1 MRGNARIAA
10 AVLLLAGLLGSATAG
25 HTAMMMQ
32 RVKLAPTPLAKNA
45 GLQQATGFAD
55 VYVEKGSVKITV
67 TLAAGTRLPAGSVLE
82 GWLVDAG
89 RKGGPGMSH
98 ASDKDQKYGVAFGN
112 EAFAALSRDIPYA
125 LSTGLLRLRAGS
137 TRTYVG
143 AFKFDNTLVP
153 YNAVVVTLESDG
165 NRGTYDP
172 RPGTPVLAG
181 EIGK

>member
-1 MRGNARIAA
+1 MRHLQVVALLVGLALFIAA
-10 AVLLLAGLLGSATAG
+10 SAGQA
-25 HTAMMMQ
+25 AMMVR
-32 RVKLAPTPLAKNA
+32 RVKLSPTPLAKNA
-45 GLQQATGFAD
+45 GLENASGFAD
-55 VYVEKGSVKITV
+55 VDVDKGTVKTTV
-67 TLAAGTRLPAGSVLE
+67 TLAAGTTLPAGSVLE

-98 ASDKDQKYGVAFGN
+98 ASDADQKYGVAFGN
-112 EAFAALSRDIPYA
+112 PEFAALSRDIPYA
-125 LSTGLLRLRAGS
+125 LSTGLLRLRPGS

-143 AFKFDNTLVP
+143 SFKIDNTLAP

-172 RPGTPVLAG
+172 RPATPVLAG

>member
-1 MRGNARIAA
+1 MRHLQIVA
-10 AVLLLAGLLGSATAG
+10 LLVGLALFISASAG
-25 HTAMMMQ
+25 QAAMMVR
-32 RVKLAPTPLAKNA
+32 RVKLSPTPLAKNA
-45 GLQQATGFAD
+45 GLENAGGFAD
-55 VYVEKGSVKITV
+55 VDVDKGTVKTTV
-67 TLAAGTRLPAGSVLE
+67 TLAAGTKLPAGSVLE

-98 ASDKDQKYGVAFGN
+98 ASDADQKYGVAFGN
-112 EAFAALSRDIPYA
+112 PEFAALSRDIPYA
-125 LSTGLLRLRAGS
+125 LSTGLLRLRPGS

-143 AFKFDNTLVP
+143 SFKIDNSLAP

-172 RPGTPVLAG
+172 RPATPVLAG